1 MKYRLSANNV
11 EFLAAV
17 ASRGQAIV
25 NGPRALLQDFIDSG
39 ELLPILTD
47 YPLAEAGMYAV
58 YPPGRLVA
66 RRVRMLSDA
75 LYRYFQDRV
84 I

>member
-1 MKYRLSANNV
+1 MKYRLCANNG

-25 NGPRALLQDFIDSG
+25 NGPSALLQGYIDSG
-39 ELLPILTD
+39 ELPPI
-47 YPLAEAGMYAV
+47 
-58 YPPGRLVA
+58 
-66 RRVRMLSDA
+66 LSDA
-75 LYRYFQDRV
+75 LYRYFQERV